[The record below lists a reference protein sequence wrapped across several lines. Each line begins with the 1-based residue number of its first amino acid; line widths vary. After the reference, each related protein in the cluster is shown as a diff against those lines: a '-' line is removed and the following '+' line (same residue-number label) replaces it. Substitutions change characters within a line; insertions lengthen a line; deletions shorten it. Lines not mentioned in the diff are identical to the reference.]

1 MPTIGECLALPF
13 LKKYIIFYVLILN
26 NFFKKIYY
34 FNKFLNKNH
43 FKKQSL
49 SIASPN
55 YDYIN

>member
-1 MPTIGECLALPF
+1 VLGIAF

-26 NFFKKIYY
+26 NFFKKKYY
-34 FNKFLNKNH
+34 FNRFLNKNH

-55 YDYIN
+55 L